1 MGSPTP
7 SIRCRG
13 QRRQEESVRAPGGR
27 VVGSRQRP
35 RPGWGPALQHLLTEG
50 LGGAWWVTGTRGNPG
65 TPRVSS
71 NVCCDVGIE
80 RAQLSSQQSVCE

>member
-1 MGSPTP
+1 MRTMGG
-7 SIRCRG
+7 C
-13 QRRQEESVRAPGGR
+13 
-27 VVGSRQRP
+27 VVGSRQRA

-50 LGGAWWVTGTRGNPG
+50 LGGTRRVTGTRGSPG

-80 RAQLSSQQSVCE
+80 RAQLSSQQPVRQ

>member
-1 MGSPTP
+1 MGS
-7 SIRCRG
+7 C
-13 QRRQEESVRAPGGR
+13 
-27 VVGSRQRP
+27 VVGSRQRA

-50 LGGAWWVTGTRGNPG
+50 LGGTRRVMGTRGSPG

-80 RAQLSSQQSVCE
+80 RAQLSRQQLVCQ